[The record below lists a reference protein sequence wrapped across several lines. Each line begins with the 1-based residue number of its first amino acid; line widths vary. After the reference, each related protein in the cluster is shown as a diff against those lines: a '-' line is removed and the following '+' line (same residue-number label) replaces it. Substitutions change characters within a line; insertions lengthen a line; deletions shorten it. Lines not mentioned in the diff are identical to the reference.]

1 MKTFKF
7 TFFTLFIALV
17 FAACNPVAEKVQTE
31 SAATENASSITEDEV
46 LAIQQVWS
54 ESIVSIGK
62 VYLDG
67 GDYVAAAENHIDELY
82 GFELGKVLFK
92 PTLASEKQFR
102 LTKVSA
108 LSYFVGHNPDYTEDH
123 GFAIKPWSAIR
134 WESAGITVLGNV
146 ALAMGNYY
154 FTPAKGGDDVKVEYS
169 FAYVKDENG
178 KLKIVLHDSH
188 LPYSAG
194 H

>member
-7 TFFTLFIALV
+7 TFLTLFIALV

-31 SAATENASSITEDEV
+31 SAATEKASSITEGEV

-54 ESIVSIGK
+54 EGIVSIGK

>member
-7 TFFTLFIALV
+7 TFLTLFIALV

-31 SAATENASSITEDEV
+31 SIVAEQLPSITEDEV

-54 ESIVSIGK
+54 EGIVSIGK

-154 FTPAKGGDDVKVEYS
+154 FTPAKGGDEVKVEYS

-178 KLKIVLHDSH
+178 NLKIVLHDSH
-188 LPYSAG
+188 VPYAA

>member
-7 TFFTLFIALV
+7 TFLTLFIALV

-31 SAATENASSITEDEV
+31 SIVAEKLPSITEDEI

-54 ESIVSIGK
+54 EGIVSIGK

-67 GDYVAAAENHIDELY
+67 GDYVAAAESHIDELY

-123 GFAIKPWSAIR
+123 GFAIKPWSAVR
-134 WESAGITVLGNV
+134 WESAGITVLDNV

-154 FTPAKGGDDVKVEYS
+154 FTPAKGGDEVKVEYS

-188 LPYSAG
+188 IPYSA

>member
-1 MKTFKF
+1 
-7 TFFTLFIALV
+7 LV

-31 SAATENASSITEDEV
+31 SAATENASSITEYEV

-54 ESIVSIGK
+54 EGIVSIGK